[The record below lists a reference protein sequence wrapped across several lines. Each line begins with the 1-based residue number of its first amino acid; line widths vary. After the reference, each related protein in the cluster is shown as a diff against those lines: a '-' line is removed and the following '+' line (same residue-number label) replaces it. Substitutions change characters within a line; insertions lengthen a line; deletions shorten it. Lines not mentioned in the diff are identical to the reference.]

1 MAGTAKIKILAI
13 AQSFGKT
20 TKVKSQH
27 KKFVSAKLIVTI
39 MCMSTGFGYAANAAS
54 LSLASDVLGDSGI
67 GRTTQHVIQFS
78 STLDIPAGGYF
89 DITFPAG
96 FGNIVQQPDIV
107 CPGSATSTIENA
119 NRTARCFTTPGI
131 SSSTPLTTTIYNI
144 VNPVNVGSY
153 PISVST
159 YDSGALL
166 LQASNLQVAITER
179 VVVSATVQ
187 SSLTFIISPVASDTP
202 VKGVITTGPSATSSL
217 DFGNLQ
223 FGTSSILA
231 QELSVQTN
239 AAWGYNVTVE
249 QDQDL
254 SSANGASI
262 HAFKDATPQLIVQ
275 NWVAPTSDINATST
289 FGHLG
294 ITTDDS
300 ATNFN
305 ELNNDEWVGFSGT
318 TPLSVMTH
326 NGPTAGVGRGLGTT
340 TVAYRIE
347 VSPLQQAG
355 DYTNTL
361 TYICTPTF

>member
-1 MAGTAKIKILAI
+1 MHDSSVAFSEKNKN
-13 AQSFGKT
+13 K
-20 TKVKSQH
+20 KVKTHH
-27 KKFVSAKLIVTI
+27 KKFISAKLIMTI
-39 MCMSTGFGYAANAAS
+39 MCMSTGFGYGANAAS
-54 LSLASDVLGDSGI
+54 LSLGSDTLSDSGV
-67 GRTTQHVIQFS
+67 GQTTQHSVQFS
-78 STLDIPAGGYF
+78 SNLDIPAGGYF
-89 DITFPAG
+89 DITFPIG
-96 FGNIVQQPDIV
+96 FGNIIQAADIV
-107 CPGSATSTIENA
+107 CPASATSTVENA
-119 NRTARCFTTPGI
+119 SRTARCTSASGI
-131 SSSTPLTTTIYNI
+131 ASSTALVTTISNI
-144 VNPVNVGSY
+144 VNPVVVGSY
-153 PISVST
+153 AIAVST
-159 YDSGALL
+159 YDSGAGL

-179 VVVSATVQ
+179 VVVTATVQ

-202 VKGVITTGPSATSSL
+202 VKGVVTTGPSATSTL
-217 DFGNLQ
+217 DFGYLQ
-223 FGTSSILA
+223 FGSSSILA

-239 AAWGYNVTVE
+239 ATWGYVVTVE

-262 HAFKDATPQLIVQ
+262 HAFKDASPQLIPQ
-275 NWVAPTSDINATST
+275 NWSIPTSDINSTST

-294 ITTDDS
+294 VTTDDT

-305 ELNNDEWVGFSGT
+305 EINNDEWVGFSGV

-326 NGPTAGVGRGLGTT
+326 NGPTAGIGKGLGTT